1 MKNLIAKTIKLLGPV
16 QRQPLL
22 KRLAVQ
28 GLSKA
33 LGAFILLSHLSQAA
47 GQGTAFTYQG
57 QLQDSGA
64 PANGTY
70 DLTFSLFT
78 VPTGGTL
85 AAGYLTN
92 AATGVSNGLFTV
104 VLDFGPGVFNGT
116 AYWLQIGV
124 RTNGVGAFAS
134 LSPRQELTPTP
145 YAIFAESA
153 NAAGLSG
160 AIPTASLSGTY
171 GGSVSFTNPA
181 DSFAGNG
188 SGLTNVNAATL
199 GGLTAGSFWQLGGNA
214 GVATGKNF
222 IGTTDNQYFDVRVN
236 NVRAMRYRL
245 LTDAAG
251 VFSNAPNVIGGSSVN
266 LTAPGIVGATIAGG
280 GGNDTNGNSYVNA
293 VNADFGTVGGGSA
306 NTAGGTNSTVGGG
319 YLNLAT
325 GAGAFIGGG
334 LFNTTLGP
342 EATVVGGYLNE
353 ALGAGSFVGGGGYD
367 GKHTQGNSA
376 NSPGSAIGGGVGN
389 LAFGYEATVAGG
401 YENMAYVDYTVVA
414 GGYQNSAFSPYGAV
428 LGGYQ
433 NTANGSNATIG
444 GGYQNTASGPGSF
457 IGGGGTDGAGTLLG
471 NSASGAASVIGGG
484 MSNTNNGYASTIG
497 GGLQNFA
504 NSSSSGTFLY
514 GGATVAGGE
523 VNKASTDFATV
534 GGGVFNTAS
543 GVDAT
548 VPGGS
553 ANLAGG
559 TGSFAAGQS
568 AQTTH
573 NGTFIWGDGSQT
585 FTGANVDNA
594 FNALATGGVFL
605 YNGTN
610 GLHVDSLGNNDGA
623 LDFGLKFGGA
633 LGSGEGIASKRT
645 AGGNQFG
652 LDFYTASSDRM
663 SIDVNGKVGINTNSP
678 SERLEVNGN
687 YVLIDGAGAGDGA
700 GPIDAYIGGD
710 GSGSDVQIGSMNSGI
725 TAVGFWNHASG
736 TWMHISCSSITIHGG
751 ADLAEP
757 FQMADDGKEI
767 PQGAVV
773 VIDEKKPGQLR
784 MSDQSYDSRVAGVVS
799 GANGI
804 NPGIQLQQQGALEGG
819 KNVAL
824 TGRVYVQA
832 DASNGSIKPGD
843 LLTTSS
849 VPGHAMKVTD
859 HAKAQGAILGKAMTG
874 LSDGKGM
881 VLVLVT
887 LQ

>member
-1 MKNLIAKTIKLLGPV
+1 MKNLIAKIVKPFAPL
-16 QRQPLL
+16 QRDPQR

-124 RTNGVGAFAS
+124 RTNGTGAFAS

-145 YAIFAESA
+145 YAIFAEGA

-171 GGSVSFTNPA
+171 GGSVSFTNPGNV
-181 DSFAGNG
+181 FAGKG
-188 SGLTNVNAATL
+188 SGLTNVNAAAL
-199 GGLTAGSFWQLGGNA
+199 GGLGSGNFWQLGGNNA
-214 GVATGKNF
+214 GSGAF
-222 IGTTDNQYFDVRVN
+222 IGTTNNQVLDLRVN
-236 NVRAMRYRL
+236 NARAMEFQL
-245 LTDAAG
+245 STDPFG
-251 VFSNAPNVIGGSSVN
+251 VYSNAPNVMGGSSVN
-266 LTAPGIVGATIAGG
+266 FMAAGVIGGTIAGG
-280 GGNDTNGNSYVNA
+280 GGNDMSGNSLVNKLQ
-293 VNADFGTVGGGSA
+293 ADF
-306 NTAGGTNSTVGGG
+306 
-319 YLNLAT
+319 
-325 GAGAFIGGG
+325 
-334 LFNTTLGP
+334 
-342 EATVVGGYLNE
+342 
-353 ALGAGSFVGGGGYD
+353 
-367 GKHTQGNSA
+367 
-376 NSPGSAIGGGVGN
+376 SAIGGGVGN
-389 LAFGYEATVAGG
+389 TVAGFAATVAGG
-401 YENMAYVDYTVVA
+401 LSNSIPPGSTYSFVGGGANNTVAGPSATVGGGAGNVSGPYATVGGGEYNGASGSFGTVA
-414 GGYQNSAFSPYGAV
+414 GGQNNQAQSWSAV
-428 LGGYQ
+428 
-433 NTANGSNATIG
+433 G
-444 GGYQNTASGPGSF
+444 GGQGNFAGGILASNCTVGGGQGNLAGGSSYNSFATVAGGTGNNAIGPGSF
-457 IGGGGTDGAGTLLG
+457 IGGGGFDGNTADGAG
-471 NSASGAASVIGGG
+471 NSASGAAAVVGGG
-484 MSNTNNGYASTIG
+484 LKNANLALYGTIG
-497 GGLQNFA
+497 GGYLNSA
-504 NSSSSGTFLY
+504 NGTTGGFLSG
-514 GGATVAGGE
+514 GSTVAGGE
-523 VNKASTDFATV
+523 GNKASTDLATV
-534 GGGVFNTAS
+534 GGGIFNTAS
-543 GVDAT
+543 GVSAT

-559 TGSFAAGQS
+559 AGSFAAGQS

-573 NGTFIWGDGSQT
+573 NGTFIWGDGSKT

-594 FNALATGGVFL
+594 FNVLATGGVLF

-610 GLHVDSLGNNDGA
+610 GVHIDGLGNNNGD
-623 LDFGLKFGGA
+623 LDFGLRFGGA
-633 LGSGEGIASKRT
+633 LSSGEGIASKRT

-652 LDFYTASSDRM
+652 LDFYTSSNNRM
-663 SIDVNGKVGINTNSP
+663 SIDPNGKVGINTTSP
-678 SERLEVNGN
+678 SQRLEVNGN

-725 TAVGFWNHASG
+725 TAVGFWNYAANA
-736 TWMHISCSSITIHGG
+736 WMHISCSSITIHGG

-757 FQMADDGKEI
+757 FQMPHDGKEI

-773 VIDEKKPGQLR
+773 VIDDKNPGQLR

>member
-1 MKNLIAKTIKLLGPV
+1 MKNLIAKIVRL
-16 QRQPLL
+16 RNPLQKDPKP

-33 LGAFILLSHLSQAA
+33 LGAFILLGHLSQAA

-57 QLQDSGA
+57 QLQDGGA

-70 DLTFSLFT
+70 DLRFSLFT

-104 VLDFGPGVFNGT
+104 VLDFGAGVFSGT

-124 RTNGVGAFAS
+124 RTNGSGAFAS

-145 YAIFAESA
+145 YAIFAEGA

-160 AIPTASLSGTY
+160 AIPAASLAGGY
-171 GGSVSFTNPA
+171 GGVLNFTNPA
-181 DSFAGNG
+181 NSFAGNG

-199 GGLTAGSFWQLGGNA
+199 GGLGPNQFWQLSGNA
-214 GVATGKNF
+214 GTTPGLNF
-222 IGTTDNQYFDVRVN
+222 IGTTDNQPLDFYAD
-236 NVRAMRYRL
+236 NVRALRL
-245 LTDAAG
+245 ILRNDATG
-251 VFSNAPNVIGGSSVN
+251 TYSNAPNVIGGSAVN
-266 LTAPGIVGATIAGG
+266 LVKTGVVGGTVGG
-280 GGNDTNGNSYVNA
+280 GGGFDTNGNSFANKVNA
-293 VNADFGTVGGGSA
+293 NFGTVSGG
-306 NTAGGTNSTVGGG
+306 
-319 YLNLAT
+319 
-325 GAGAFIGGG
+325 IG
-334 LFNTTLGP
+334 N
-342 EATVVGGYLNE
+342 V
-353 ALGAGSFVGGGGYD
+353 
-367 GKHTQGNSA
+367 
-376 NSPGSAIGGGVGN
+376 
-389 LAFGYEATVAGG
+389 
-401 YENMAYVDYTVVA
+401 
-414 GGYQNSAFSPYGAV
+414 
-428 LGGYQ
+428 
-433 NTANGSNATIG
+433 ANGT
-444 GGYQNTASGPGSF
+444 GSF
-457 IGGGGTDGAGTLLG
+457 IGGGGTDGLGTFSG
-471 NSASGAASVIGGG
+471 NNVSGAASVIGGG
-484 MSNTNNGYASTIG
+484 LGNTNTGFAATIG
-497 GGLQNFA
+497 GG
-504 NSSSSGTFLY
+504 Y
-514 GGATVAGGE
+514 GNTAAFIESTVAGGLA
-523 VNKASTDFATV
+523 NTASSSLATV
-534 GGGVFNTAS
+534 GGGGGNTAS
-543 GVDAT
+543 GYLSTVGGGSENTSSKDYST
-548 VPGGS
+548 VPGGFG
-553 ANLAGG
+553 NTAGG
-559 TGSFAAGQS
+559 YGSFAAGQY
-568 AQTTH
+568 AHTTRSSS
-573 NGTFIWGDGSQT
+573 FLWGDGSENP
-585 FTGANVDNA
+585 FTGAPADNA
-594 FNALATGGVFL
+594 FSVLASGGLFL

-610 GLHVDSLGNNDGA
+610 GLHIDSLGNNDGA

-633 LGSGEGIASKRT
+633 LSSGEGIASKRT

-652 LDFYTASSDRM
+652 LDFYTASNSRI
-663 SIDVNGKVGINTNSP
+663 SIDVNGKVGINTTSP
-678 SERLEVNGN
+678 TERLEVNGN
-687 YVLIDGAGAGDGA
+687 YVLIDGAAAGDGA

-725 TAVGFWNHASG
+725 TAVGFWNYAAG
-736 TWMHISCSSITIHGG
+736 AWMHISCSSITIHGG

-757 FQMADDGKEI
+757 FQMPHDGKEI

-773 VIDEKKPGQLR
+773 VIDDKNPGQLR